1 MSSRKKRVA
10 KSGGKEIGHPEEV
23 VGNQKLPSRLF
34 VTDRYPSKR
43 VNLNASLEYLLLV
56 RDVLEGTDEME
67 RLLGSCF
74 GALFRLPVRRC
85 AFSAKLV
92 HGLLTRQLVTKKRLE
107 LWPVFGG
114 DPMRFSLAEFG
125 HVTGLPCGEFEEGY
139 VVDDKARQP
148 KGDYVFWDRLLGAG
162 RRDITIAEVAA
173 MIAGDKEM
181 PPTQKLKLCLIIIV
195 DGILLATNQEP
206 KPYVKHVKRLEKLDR
221 FLSFQWGRESFWW
234 TISSMIPPAKV
245 IGKCDD
251 PNGVFCRKL
260 RQETKV
266 LAGFPW
272 ALQLWAFEVIPGLI
286 ARLGGKDEQTL
297 LTYGGEKLPQ
307 HTGLGLVDVLHAE
320 HDPKVTVQ
328 PMYEPGGDKEDG
340 WGEFDCEILDRKVAS
355 DEDGDD
361 QLVADPSG
369 KKEQD
374 VVPLEAVYNGGVD
387 KEGTMIFFGSGS
399 NTFYVTEDEDDD
411 VGSLRGDDGD
421 GGGIGTEED
430 FGELN
435 KLVGVITRDALITSP
450 VQKVCEDHTLGKE
463 PESKEKSAAEE
474 KGDVGET
481 EVEKV
486 TIHQE
491 KDEAIEEEAVK
502 EGRFKEKED
511 GGIEDVGGSEG
522 LVNVAD
528 EEKGDVT
535 GTTCEVGAPDGVEGG
550 NEDESAE
557 DKMLAREETMVEL
570 SDSSPCPRSEKH
582 KPVEKEADLAA
593 LLLAKERFTMDKLVP
608 EVEDTYYAFFE
619 SVLVANP
626 KVLHLNA
633 GGYNLEN
640 QFFLDLAALRKWVS
654 TEHMEAL
661 IDYVGVRHD
670 ERLRQRRCIFLKP
683 WFVAHLHGKAH
694 SFNAAKFNKG
704 RVVEDVDTLYTP
716 MIWDGNHWVGLCIS
730 LTDWRVL
737 VLDPN
742 PKLKDMGAM
751 RGLLDSVAQMLP
763 YLVEKVCPPPAE
775 GAYNYERFAV
785 ERMGG
790 SYENRRSG
798 DCGPV
803 AIKFMELHALG
814 NPHPRMDGLTDD
826 LVDLIRKQF
835 AMDLYKD
842 WVVPLY
848 IGDEMN

>member
-1 MSSRKKRVA
+1 
-10 KSGGKEIGHPEEV
+10 
-23 VGNQKLPSRLF
+23 
-34 VTDRYPSKR
+34 
-43 VNLNASLEYLLLV
+43 
-56 RDVLEGTDEME
+56 
-67 RLLGSCF
+67 
-74 GALFRLPVRRC
+74 
-85 AFSAKLV
+85 
-92 HGLLTRQLVTKKRLE
+92 
-107 LWPVFGG
+107 
-114 DPMRFSLAEFG
+114 
-125 HVTGLPCGEFEEGY
+125 
-139 VVDDKARQP
+139 
-148 KGDYVFWDRLLGAG
+148 
-162 RRDITIAEVAA
+162 
-173 MIAGDKEM
+173 
-181 PPTQKLKLCLIIIV
+181 
-195 DGILLATNQEP
+195 
-206 KPYVKHVKRLEKLDR
+206 
-221 FLSFQWGRESFWW
+221 
-234 TISSMIPPAKV
+234 
-245 IGKCDD
+245 
-251 PNGVFCRKL
+251 
-260 RQETKV
+260 
-266 LAGFPW
+266 
-272 ALQLWAFEVIPGLI
+272 
-286 ARLGGKDEQTL
+286 
-297 LTYGGEKLPQ
+297 
-307 HTGLGLVDVLHAE
+307 
-320 HDPKVTVQ
+320 
-328 PMYEPGGDKEDG
+328 
-340 WGEFDCEILDRKVAS
+340 
-355 DEDGDD
+355 
-361 QLVADPSG
+361 
-369 KKEQD
+369 
-374 VVPLEAVYNGGVD
+374 
-387 KEGTMIFFGSGS
+387 MIFFGSGS
-399 NTFYVTEDEDDD
+399 NTFYVTEDEVLNNKALCGEGVVANAHPLSYVKQDDD
-411 VGSLRGDDGD
+411 VGSLGGDDGD
-421 GGGIGTEED
+421 GGGIGTEVHD

-450 VQKVCEDHTLGKE
+450 VQKVCEDQTSGKE
-463 PESKEKSAAEE
+463 PESKEKLAAEE

-491 KDEAIEEEAVK
+491 KDEAVEEEAVK

-511 GGIEDVGGSEG
+511 GGVENVGGSEG
-522 LVNVAD
+522 LVNVAV
-528 EEKGDVT
+528 EEKGDVA
-535 GTTCEVGAPDGVEGG
+535 GTTCEVAAADGVEGG
-550 NEDESAE
+550 NEGESAE
-557 DKMLAREETMVEL
+557 DKMLAREETLVEL

-608 EVEDTYYAFFE
+608 EVEDPDYAFFE
-619 SVLVANP
+619 SVLVLNP

-640 QFFLDLAALRKWVS
+640 QFFLDLAAPRKWVS

-683 WFVAHLHGKAH
+683 WFVAHLQGKAR

-704 RVVEDVDTLYTP
+704 RVVGDGRLSSFLTKEGKRWREDVDTLYTP

-742 PKLKDMGAM
+742 PKLKDMGAV

-763 YLVEKVCPPPAE
+763 YLVEKVCPPPVE
-775 GAYNYERFAV
+775 GAYNYEHFLV

-842 WVVPLY
+842 WVVPLLHRCALTL
-848 IGDEMN
+848 IEHVNKVSKLKPMPWIKSSQVKMPSEDGKC